1 MNTKTRGIV
10 LRSVRY
16 GDAKL
21 IIDVL
26 TELSGRISFAVRVPK
41 TAKGKLKRQYFQ
53 PMTLL
58 DMEYDWR
65 ERNTLQN
72 MKDVR
77 IALPYTSIPFEPVK
91 STMLLFLAE
100 FLYYVTR
107 DEQQNATLFNYIYN
121 SLEWLD
127 NSEKDYANFHLVFMI
142 RLGKFLGFQPYLEE
156 YTQGAYFDLRNGCF
170 TSSLPFH
177 ADYLPQKES
186 EQMYTLMRMTFDTMK
201 VFKLSHNERNRI
213 TEYVLHYYRLHVPN
227 MPDLK
232 SFEILREVFA

>member
-58 DMEYDWR
+58 DMEYEWR

-201 VFKLSHNERNRI
+201 VFKLSLNERNRI
-213 TEYVLHYYRLHVPN
+213 TDYILHYYRLHVPN
-227 MPDLK
+227 MPDLQ
-232 SFEILREVFA
+232 SFDILREVFA

>member
-107 DEQQNATLFNYIYN
+107 DEQQNATLFN
-121 SLEWLD
+121 
-127 NSEKDYANFHLVFMI
+127 
-142 RLGKFLGFQPYLEE
+142 
-156 YTQGAYFDLRNGCF
+156 
-170 TSSLPFH
+170 
-177 ADYLPQKES
+177 
-186 EQMYTLMRMTFDTMK
+186 
-201 VFKLSHNERNRI
+201 
-213 TEYVLHYYRLHVPN
+213 
-227 MPDLK
+227 
-232 SFEILREVFA
+232 

>member
-142 RLGKFLGFQPYLEE
+142 
-156 YTQGAYFDLRNGCF
+156 
-170 TSSLPFH
+170 
-177 ADYLPQKES
+177 
-186 EQMYTLMRMTFDTMK
+186 
-201 VFKLSHNERNRI
+201 
-213 TEYVLHYYRLHVPN
+213 
-227 MPDLK
+227 
-232 SFEILREVFA
+232 